1 MLNASIRKEL
11 PNFTVDIE
19 LRFDNGI
26 LVFFGPSGSGK
37 STILNCLA
45 GLQKPS
51 AGRILLNNRVFFCKQ
66 QRINVPARQRRIGY
80 VFQDYALFPHLTA
93 LQNVEYGLKASGVE
107 RQTADEKAQQYL
119 ALVGLQEE
127 QHKYPEM
134 LSGGQKQRIALAR
147 ALANEPGVLLLDE
160 PLSHLDPESRS
171 QLQLELKE
179 LQEKTG
185 VTMLLVT
192 HNMTEA
198 ALLGHKVSFLR
209 RGTIEKTVNIK
220 AFV

>member
-1 MLNASIRKEL
+1 MG
-11 PNFTVDIE
+11 IE
-19 LRFDNGI
+19 LRAISKSFGSQELFRDLSLRVEEGTFHV
-26 LVFFGPSGSGK
+26 LVGPSGEGK
-37 STILNCLA
+37 STLLSIIA
-45 GLQKPS
+45 GLQKPDS
-51 AGRILLNNRVFFCKQ
+51 GEIYLNDICVTKRQPQ
-66 QRINVPARQRRIGY
+66 QRDVGF

-107 RQTADEKAQQYL
+107 KQTACAKAQHYL
-119 ALVGLQEE
+119 SLVGLLEE
-127 QHKYPEM
+127 KHKYPAM
-134 LSGGQKQRIALAR
+134 LSGGQKQRVALAR
-147 ALANEPGVLLLDE
+147 ALANEPGTLLLDE

-198 ALLGHKVSFLR
+198 AILGHKVSFLR

>member
-1 MLNASIRKEL
+1 MG
-11 PNFTVDIE
+11 IE
-19 LRFDNGI
+19 LQAINKSFGSQELFRDLSLQVEAGTFHV
-26 LVFFGPSGSGK
+26 LVGPSGEGK
-37 STILNCLA
+37 STLLSIIA
-45 GLQKPS
+45 GLQKPDS
-51 AGRILLNNRVFFCKQ
+51 GEIYLNDVCVTRALPQ
-66 QRINVPARQRRIGY
+66 QRDIGF

>member
-1 MLNASIRKEL
+1 MG
-11 PNFTVDIE
+11 IE
-19 LRFDNGI
+19 LQAINKSFGSQELFRDLSLQVEAGTFHV
-26 LVFFGPSGSGK
+26 LVGPSGEGK
-37 STILNCLA
+37 STLLSIIA
-45 GLQKPS
+45 GLQKPDS
-51 AGRILLNNRVFFCKQ
+51 GEIYLNDVCVTRALPQ
-66 QRINVPARQRRIGY
+66 QRDIGF

-209 RGTIEKTVNIK
+209 RGAIEKTVNIK

>member
-1 MLNASIRKEL
+1 MA
-11 PNFTVDIE
+11 IE
-19 LRFDNGI
+19 LQAISKKFGSQELFHDLSLHVETGTFHV
-26 LVFFGPSGSGK
+26 LVGPSGEGK
-37 STILNCLA
+37 STLLSIIA
-45 GLQKPS
+45 GLQKPDS
-51 AGRILLNNRVFFCKQ
+51 GEIYLNDICVTKQPPQ
-66 QRINVPARQRRIGY
+66 QRDVGF
-80 VFQDYALFPHLTA
+80 VFQDYALFPHLNA
-93 LQNVEYGLKASGVE
+93 LQNVEYGLKACGVKKQE
-107 RQTADEKAQQYL
+107 ANDKAQHYL
-119 ALVGLQEE
+119 ALVDLLEE
-127 QHKYPEM
+127 KHKYPAM

-147 ALANEPGVLLLDE
+147 ALANEPETLLLDE

-198 ALLGHKVSFLR
+198 AVLGHRVSFLR
-209 RGTIEKTVNIK
+209 RGSIEKTVDIK